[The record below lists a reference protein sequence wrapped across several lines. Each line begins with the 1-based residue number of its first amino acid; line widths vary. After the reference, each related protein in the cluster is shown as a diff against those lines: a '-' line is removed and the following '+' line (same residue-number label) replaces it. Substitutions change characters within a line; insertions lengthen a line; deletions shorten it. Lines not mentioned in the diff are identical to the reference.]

1 MVWWVVNRGLRSN
14 PLDKGLVLLH
24 ISVHGQRGR
33 GRWVLLTPYFC
44 FFTEGEGDKG
54 GSVKGGELVHWGKG
68 GDGFLREIEGCRY

>member
-1 MVWWVVNRGLRSN
+1 MGSPHTVFL
-14 PLDKGLVLLH
+14 
-24 ISVHGQRGR
+24 
-33 GRWVLLTPYFC
+33 